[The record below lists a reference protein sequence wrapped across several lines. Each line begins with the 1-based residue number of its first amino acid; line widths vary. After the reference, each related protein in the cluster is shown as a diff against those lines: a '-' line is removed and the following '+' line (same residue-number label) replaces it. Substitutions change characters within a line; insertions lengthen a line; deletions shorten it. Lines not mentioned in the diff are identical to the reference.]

1 MKKIFALV
9 DCNNFYVSC
18 ERVFNPSL
26 EGRPVVVLSNNDG
39 CIIARSGEAK
49 TLGIKMGTPFFK
61 CNDLIRRHRVKV
73 FSSNYTLY
81 GDMSRRVM
89 NTLENFTP
97 ELEVYSIDE
106 AFLSLDGFNHKNIT
120 EYARLIRAS
129 VKKWTGI
136 PVSIGIGP
144 TKVLSKIANKI
155 AKDDREL
162 NGVFNIC
169 ELPVMDDVLQSIDVG
184 DVWGIGRQ
192 YARFLN
198 KHGIFNAKQLASAPD
213 EWIRQY
219 LTVVGLRIQ
228 WELRGKSCMPLE
240 EAPPPKKGICSSRSF
255 GRAVA
260 TLEELSEAISSY
272 VSRAAEKL
280 RVQQSVASI
289 LHIYL
294 TTNRFK
300 DTPQY
305 ANALTMKLPVSTAY
319 TPHLINHAKE
329 GLKKIYKP
337 GYHYQKVGVCLT
349 GIVPRDQVQLNLFF
363 NADKNLN
370 LNTRLMN
377 IMDSINSRWERDTV
391 QYAALGIK
399 KSWRMRQ
406 SLKSQNFTTRWNELP
421 VVKAS

>member
-1 MKKIFALV
+1 
-9 DCNNFYVSC
+9 
-18 ERVFNPSL
+18 
-26 EGRPVVVLSNNDG
+26 
-39 CIIARSGEAK
+39 
-49 TLGIKMGTPFFK
+49 
-61 CNDLIRRHRVKV
+61 
-73 FSSNYTLY
+73 
-81 GDMSRRVM
+81 
-89 NTLENFTP
+89 
-97 ELEVYSIDE
+97 
-106 AFLSLDGFNHKNIT
+106 
-120 EYARLIRAS
+120 
-129 VKKWTGI
+129 
-136 PVSIGIGP
+136 
-144 TKVLSKIANKI
+144 
-155 AKDDREL
+155 
-162 NGVFNIC
+162 
-169 ELPVMDDVLQSIDVG
+169 
-184 DVWGIGRQ
+184 
-192 YARFLN
+192 
-198 KHGIFNAKQLASAPD
+198 
-213 EWIRQY
+213 
-219 LTVVGLRIQ
+219 
-228 WELRGKSCMPLE
+228 MPLE

-319 TPHLINHAKE
+319 TPHLINYAKE